1 MRTFNREKDP
11 LNKSNIF
18 TRKPI
23 FAESSMTNSEIWCR
37 DSMSMR
43 LHDGDEACQN

>member
-1 MRTFNREKDP
+1 MRIFNSEKDS

-18 TRKPI
+18 ARKPI
-23 FAESSMTNSEIWCR
+23 FAESSMANSKIWKR